1 MKISS
6 PNFSTKCDTVM
17 CNNNAKY
24 KLITNSFKGD
34 SYLCEK
40 CLKELYTT
48 LKRLG
53 LKNETEK

>member
-53 LKNETEK
+53 LKK